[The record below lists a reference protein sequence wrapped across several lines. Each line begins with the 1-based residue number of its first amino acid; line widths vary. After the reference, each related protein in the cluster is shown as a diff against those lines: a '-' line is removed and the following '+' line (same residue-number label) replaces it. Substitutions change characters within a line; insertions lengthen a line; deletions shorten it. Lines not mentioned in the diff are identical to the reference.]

1 MKGSVHMNMNEQE
14 MIIDAVAVLIG
25 DYSRER
31 KKAAK
36 LLLKMLLTDED
47 YKNLMNDEQL
57 KPIDKALK

>member
-1 MKGSVHMNMNEQE
+1 MNEQE
-14 MIIDAVAVLIG
+14 MIINAVAVLIG